1 VTRKNGAKAPRG
13 LLQAKVHQV
22 LRAAGKPVPPSAL
35 RDAVMKAGYP
45 TKNPQT
51 LYTQI
56 YALAKKDSRL
66 RRTDA
71 GFSLGAKRGRPAKS
85 R

>member
-56 YALAKKDSRL
+56 YALAKKDSKL
-66 RRTDA
+66 RRTDD
-71 GFSLGAKRGRPAKS
+71 GFSLGARRGRPAKAK
-85 R
+85 